1 MVLLLPVVEGATPLF
16 SSFLDRETCCMQ
28 PDFLNE
34 NTAPELTRCKQ
45 ECRAFVQYSSNQACV
60 LNATC
65 HYAITD
71 FDNALALAKQRLKES
86 YVCTANYR
94 VCNPGVSCLG
104 GTCTDPPN
112 IVSIACELALRRA
125 MCAYHFPRCIT
136 DNIIFAHE
144 VCMEQ
149 CDDVFAY
156 CNITLDETVSVPKC
170 ATRNFGCVGGASRL
184 LLTSMFPAWLFIC
197 TFALVILEHLSY

>member
-1 MVLLLPVVEGATPLF
+1 M
-16 SSFLDRETCCMQ
+16 
-28 PDFLNE
+28 
-34 NTAPELTRCKQ
+34 
-45 ECRAFVQYSSNQACV
+45 

-170 ATRNFGCVGGASRL
+170 ASKGMYVHAYLVWVLRLCPCSIFFRFVVFWALLYLSTRA
-184 LLTSMFPAWLFIC
+184 
-197 TFALVILEHLSY
+197 H

>member
-1 MVLLLPVVEGATPLF
+1 MVLLPHVVEGATPLF
-16 SSFLDRETCCMQ
+16 SSFLDRNTCCMQ

-71 FDNALALAKQRLKES
+71 FDNALALAKTRLKES

-104 GTCTDPPN
+104 GTCTDRRILHPLH
-112 IVSIACELALRRA
+112 VSWHCGGPCVLTTSRAASQTTSSLHTRCTWSSATTSLPTATLTLMKPYQSPSVQVRAC
-125 MCAYHFPRCIT
+125 MCMRIWFG
-136 DNIIFAHE
+136 F
-144 VCMEQ
+144 
-149 CDDVFAY
+149 
-156 CNITLDETVSVPKC
+156 C
-170 ATRNFGCVGGASRL
+170 AKK
-184 LLTSMFPAWLFIC
+184 
-197 TFALVILEHLSY
+197 